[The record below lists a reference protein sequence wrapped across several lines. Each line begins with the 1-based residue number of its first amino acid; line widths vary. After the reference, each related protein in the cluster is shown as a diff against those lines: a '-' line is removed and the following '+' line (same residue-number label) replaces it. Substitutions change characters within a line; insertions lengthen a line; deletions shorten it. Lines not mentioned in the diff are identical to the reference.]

1 MKSQLDRIKTG
12 LPPTTISFS
21 GSYTI
26 ADAIEQHNIY
36 DSYNNGF
43 TGKGITI
50 AICDT
55 GIDTSNP
62 MIGITKVIDRL
73 VLEETNTDILDNVGH
88 GTWVASAAAGNAIIH
103 PDYGYLSGV
112 APDASLLDIVVFNG
126 NGNGTLWSTIQG
138 FEAAV
143 ESGADIISFSGGG
156 DIVAERELSEVAEK
170 MFLDYGI
177 LTIAAAGN
185 KGKHNTMNTI
195 NAPSSNL
202 YSISVGAVDQF
213 NSRANFSSIG
223 PAFDL
228 VKPDICAA
236 GVNVIA
242 GCAGFL
248 DMTSD
253 GFEPLS
259 GTSMSTPIISGMI
272 ALRKEYEQ
280 SLDLE
285 DMILLDRSKIESQLA
300 YSGLNNV
307 KDIYTGWG
315 SIDIDKFVLT
325 PTSEVPQIQIATVRP
340 SSYIPNNESIST
352 EAKILGGIALLW
364 MFA

>member
-1 MKSQLDRIKTG
+1 
-12 LPPTTISFS
+12 
-21 GSYTI
+21 
-26 ADAIEQHNIY
+26 
-36 DSYNNGF
+36 
-43 TGKGITI
+43 
-50 AICDT
+50 
-55 GIDTSNP
+55 
-62 MIGITKVIDRL
+62 
-73 VLEETNTDILDNVGH
+73 
-88 GTWVASAAAGNAIIH
+88 
-103 PDYGYLSGV
+103 
-112 APDASLLDIVVFNG
+112 
-126 NGNGTLWSTIQG
+126 
-138 FEAAV
+138 
-143 ESGADIISFSGGG
+143 
-156 DIVAERELSEVAEK
+156 
-170 MFLDYGI
+170 MFLDYGV
-177 LTIAAAGN
+177 LTVAAAGN
-185 KGKHNTMNTI
+185 KGGHNTTNTV

-236 GVNVIA
+236 GVNIIA
-242 GCAGFL
+242 GCAGLL

-259 GTSMSTPIISGMI
+259 GTSMATPIISGMI

-285 DMILLDRSKIESQLA
+285 NMILLDRSKIESQLA

-325 PTSEVPQIQIATVRP
+325 PTSEVPQIQIATVKS
-340 SSYIPNNESIST
+340 SSYIPTAESIST

-364 MFA
+364 MFT